1 MTKPQLTLV
10 ENTGGTRGRFGGNLT
25 AQGQDVASRHTAESL
40 PRFDQLDLFDM
51 HALPD
56 LRVFIVAMDTVH
68 GRTLHK
74 AVLSNKPRSVIDLR
88 FAARFDQY
96 GSSRD
101 ILFEYFK
108 AVGTYYAWESMPWHD
123 LSARDFMTEDCIQI
137 PRLHHELVKLGK
149 GVVML
154 FVPKPQHA
162 SMLTTYL
169 NRMLS
174 TKVRISWRIEQID

>member
-10 ENTGGTRGRFGGNLT
+10 ENTGGTRGRFDGNLT
-25 AQGQDVASRHTAESL
+25 ARGHDVSSHHMAESL
-40 PRFDQLDLFDM
+40 PRFDQLDLFDVPVP
-51 HALPD
+51 PD
-56 LRVFIVAMDTVH
+56 LRVYIVAMDTVH

-74 AVLSNKPRSVIDLR
+74 AVLSNKPRSIIDLR
-88 FAARFDQY
+88 FTARFDQY
-96 GSSRD
+96 GSNRD

-108 AVGTYYAWESMPWHD
+108 AVGSYYTLDSIPWHD
-123 LSARDFMTEDCIQI
+123 LSVRDFMTEGCVQV

-149 GVVML
+149 GAVMI

-174 TKVRISWRIEQID
+174 AKAEISWRIEQID

>member
-10 ENTGGTRGRFGGNLT
+10 ENTGGTGGRFDNGLSV
-25 AQGQDVASRHTAESL
+25 QGRSIPSHQMAESS
-40 PRFDQLDLFDM
+40 PRLNQLDLFDM
-51 HALPD
+51 NDLPE

-68 GRTLHK
+68 GRTLHQ

-101 ILFEYFK
+101 MLFEYFK
-108 AVGTYYAWESMPWHD
+108 AVGSYYALESMPWHD
-123 LSARDFMTEDCIQI
+123 LSVRDFMTEGSVQV

-149 GVVML
+149 GAVML

-174 TKVRISWRIEQID
+174 TRAEISWR

>member
-1 MTKPQLTLV
+1 M
-10 ENTGGTRGRFGGNLT
+10 
-25 AQGQDVASRHTAESL
+25 AESPTRL
-40 PRFDQLDLFDM
+40 DQLDLFDRDD
-51 HALPD
+51 LPE

-68 GRTLHK
+68 GRMLHQ
-74 AVLSNKPRSVIDLR
+74 AVLSHKPRSVIDLR

-101 ILFEYFK
+101 MLFEYFK
-108 AVGTYYAWESMPWHD
+108 AIGAYYALESMPWHD
-123 LSARDFMTEDCIQI
+123 LSVRDFMTEGCVQV

-149 GVVML
+149 GAVML

-162 SMLTTYL
+162 AMLTTYL

-174 TKVRISWRIEQID
+174 TRAGTSWRIEQIV

>member
-10 ENTGGTRGRFGGNLT
+10 GNTGGTRGRFDGPLT
-25 AQGQDVASRHTAESL
+25 TQGHEVANHRTVESW
-40 PRFDQLDLFDM
+40 PRLDQLDLFDVP
-51 HALPD
+51 ALPD

-88 FAARFDQY
+88 YAARFDQY
-96 GSSRD
+96 GSDRD
-101 ILFEYFK
+101 TLFAYFK
-108 AVGTYYAWESMPWHD
+108 AVGSYYALDSMPWHD
-123 LSARDFMTEDCIQI
+123 LSVRDFMTESCVQV
-137 PRLHHELVKLGK
+137 PRMHHELLELGK
-149 GVVML
+149 GAVML

-162 SMLTTYL
+162 SMLTAYL

-174 TKVRISWRIEQID
+174 AKAKISWRIEQIG

>member
-10 ENTGGTRGRFGGNLT
+10 ENTGGTRGRFDDHVT
-25 AQGQDVASRHTAESL
+25 AQEHEVASRNAVESF
-40 PRFDQLDLFDM
+40 PRFNQLDLFDVP
-51 HALPD
+51 ALPD

-88 FAARFDQY
+88 YAARFDQY
-96 GSSRD
+96 GSDRD
-101 ILFEYFK
+101 TLFKYFK
-108 AVGTYYAWESMPWHD
+108 AVGSYYALDSMPWHD
-123 LSARDFMTEDCIQI
+123 LSVRDFMTEGCVQV
-137 PRLHHELVKLGK
+137 PRIHHELVKLGK
-149 GVVML
+149 GAVML

-174 TKVRISWRIEQID
+174 TKAKISWRIEQIG